1 MTAKEYLNQ
10 AFTLDNRINGKLE
23 QVSALHALATKATQ
37 TLYDIPPSGTRNVQ
51 RMEDIICKIV
61 GLEASINDDID
72 LLVDLKQE
80 IMTMVKAIDNTVYRT
95 LLEQRYLGCK
105 TWKQIAVDLGYE
117 LRWMHRLHTK
127 ALEEAEKL
135 LFQKRSH
142 ERAL

>member
-37 TLYDIPPSGTRNVQ
+37 TLSDMPPSGTRNVQ
-51 RMEDIICKIV
+51 RMEDIICKIIW
-61 GLEASINDDID
+61 LEDSINDDID
-72 LLVDLKQE
+72 QLVDLKRE
-80 IMTMVKAIDNTVYRT
+80 IMTMVKGIDSTVYQT

-105 TWKQIAVDLGYE
+105 TWKQIAADLGYE
-117 LRWMHRLHTK
+117 LRWMHRLHTQ
-127 ALEEAEKL
+127 ALQEVEKL
-135 LFQKRSH
+135 LFSKRSH